1 MEFAEEVWTQVKGE
15 DKKPL
20 FESLNTAGTIKEFKA
35 KAPLDFK
42 IGNAPGVKIYING
55 QLFDQTPHIKGS
67 VARFKV
73 E

>member
-15 DKKPL
+15 DKKTL

-55 QLFDQTPHIKGS
+55 QLFDQNPHIKGS